1 MRYVAFLRGINVG
14 GKALIR
20 MADLRGC
27 VAELGHEEV
36 ATYIASGNVLFS
48 STARNGAALERPLET
63 AIESQFGLDVR
74 VFVRNARQLN
84 ATAKAI
90 PKRWVGNKDLRCNV
104 IFVAREID
112 RASLVREFEPKPELE
127 ELIRVPGALLWAAKR
142 SALTRST
149 MVKLS
154 RHPLYDRMT
163 ARNPSTVL
171 ELAKLIRRELSA
183 GPK

>member
-1 MRYVAFLRGINVG
+1 VRYVAFLRGINVG

-20 MADLRGC
+20 MADLREC
-27 VAELGHEEV
+27 VAEIGHDDV

-48 STARNGAALERPLET
+48 SPSRSAAALEAPLEK
-63 AIESQFGLDVR
+63 AIERVLGLDVR
-74 VFVRNARQLN
+74 VFVRSARQLTG
-84 ATAKAI
+84 TAKAI

-112 RASLVREFEPKPELE
+112 RASLVREFAPKPEVE

-163 ARNPSTVL
+163 ARNPTTVL
-171 ELAKLIRRELSA
+171 ELAKLVSRA
-183 GPK
+183 

>member
-14 GKALIR
+14 GKTLIR
-20 MADLRGC
+20 MADLRDC
-27 VAELGHEEV
+27 VAAVGHSDV

-48 STARNGAALERPLET
+48 APTRSGGTLERPLEK
-63 AIESQFGLDVR
+63 AIERRFGLDVR
-74 VFVRNARQLN
+74 VFVRSARQLT
-84 ATAKAI
+84 ATANAL
-90 PKRWVGNKDLRCNV
+90 PKGWIGNQQLRCNV

-112 RASLVREFEPKPELE
+112 RASLVREFAPKPEIE

-154 RHPLYDRMT
+154 RHPLYARMT
-163 ARNPSTVL
+163 ARNPTTVL
-171 ELAKLIRRELSA
+171 ELAKLLSA
-183 GPK
+183 